1 MLDQNVWNKI
11 VRRIVPKGL
20 NDDDD
25 EMVLLN
31 NIIIVVLEVQK
42 SVL

>member
-1 MLDQNVWNKI
+1 MWNKI